1 MYIPW
6 GQHWPSNRAKGHRFQ
21 SAIKLNAKFQRA
33 IERRISIQ
41 TVKTGASQKSHTLG
55 KSTQKLTATSLA
67 VCSFYFSDKSRFYV
81 DFHDVRRQV
90 SRSNMPII
98 TFLSMIDLEDAR

>member
-6 GQHWPSNRAKGHRFQ
+6 GQHWPSNRAKGHRFH

-41 TVKTGASQKSHTLG
+41 TVRNRL
-55 KSTQKLTATSLA
+55 KLE
-67 VCSFYFSDKSRFYV
+67 
-81 DFHDVRRQV
+81 HRRN
-90 SRSNMPII
+90 R
-98 TFLSMIDLEDAR
+98 LR